1 MLVVMQICN
10 GHMVKDIRVRKN
22 PTKFDAA
29 ACSSICAEQW
39 PFCSTLNQS
48 ELHAYN
54 VIDFGMWVLF
64 WVTSSISESSFCRL
78 TSLSD

>member
-1 MLVVMQICN
+1 MQICN
-10 GHMVKDIRVRKN
+10 GHVVKDIRDRKN
-22 PTKFDAA
+22 LTKFDAA
-29 ACSSICAEQW
+29 ASSRICAEQW

>member
-10 GHMVKDIRVRKN
+10 GHVVKDIRDRKN

-29 ACSSICAEQW
+29 ACCSICAEQW

-48 ELHAYN
+48 ELHEYN
-54 VIDFGMWVLF
+54 VINFGMWVLF
-64 WVTSSISESSFCRL
+64 WVTSSISESSFC
-78 TSLSD
+78 